1 MLTKRT
7 DLDPDESDREV
18 VEAVLALLVDVDPV
32 VLAVSL
38 GAP

>member
-1 MLTKRT
+1 M
-7 DLDPDESDREV
+7 DPDESDCEV
-18 VEAVLALLVDVDPV
+18 VEAVLALLVDPV